1 MPHHPENAHFAGR
14 LGERAVGFLVL
25 AIVAVLYA
33 ASLLMPALRVAGG
46 PVMNGAELLVRGWEG
61 ITRGV
66 LAWYANP
73 AFAVAFA
80 LTWLRRDRAAAAVSA
95 LALLLAATTAAV
107 EATLALQMSRVPAL
121 VLLPGFYVWLAAVVV
136 LFVWSSLRAY
146 LPRRRLRQMADT
158 RVANRD

>member
-1 MPHHPENAHFAGR
+1 MPHHPENTRFTNR
-14 LGERAVGFLVL
+14 LSERAVGFFVL
-25 AIVAVLYA
+25 AIVAGLYA
-33 ASLLMPALRVAGG
+33 ASMLMPALRVAGG
-46 PVMNGAELLVRGWEG
+46 PTMNGADLLVRGWEG

-80 LTWLRRDRAAAAVSA
+80 LTLLRRDRAAAASSV

-107 EATLALQMSRVPAL
+107 ETILSLQMSRVPTL
-121 VLLPGFYVWLAAVVV
+121 VLLPGFYVWIAAIIA
-136 LFVWSSLRAY
+136 LSAWTSFRAY
-146 LPRRRLRQMADT
+146 FPRRRLRQMADR